1 MKISHELPISLF
13 PYSYEWN
20 NFDYLLPCFVDKY
33 PKYREYFEQAK
44 KDGRFIIMDNSLFE
58 GYNHTNQEL
67 IDKIN
72 EFTPN
77 IFIVPDAWNDAS
89 KTLKNAKHWMN
100 VLKPQ
105 IPETT
110 NLMAVLQGNTL
121 HELLTSYQTL
131 VDLGYTHI
139 AFNHSS
145 NAYYDMFPTS
155 LPLIA
160 QTLGRKGLINDLEAK
175 NILVKSNYHHLLG
188 ASNPI
193 EFSWYRDKPYI
204 KSGDTS
210 APIINGALGIRIDK
224 VKDYEKPIEKLE
236 HFMEM
241 DLSGQIEDITF
252 NVQKFK
258 EYIND

>member
-44 KDGRFIIMDNSLFE
+44 KDGRFIMMDNSLFE

-72 EFTPN
+72 EFEPQ
-77 IFIVPDAWNDAS
+77 IMIVPDVWDDAP
-89 KTLKNAKHWMN
+89 KTLANAKHWMN
-100 VLKPQ
+100 VLKNQ

-155 LPLIA
+155 SPSVA
-160 QTLGRKGLINDLEAK
+160 QTLGRKRLIDNLER
-175 NILVKSNYHHLLG
+175 NMILVKSNYHHLLG
-188 ASNPI
+188 CSFPI
-193 EFSWYRDKPYI
+193 EFSWYKDKPYI

-210 APIINGALGIRIDK
+210 APIINGALGIK
-224 VKDYEKPIEKLE
+224 LTNTLPYKKPIEKLE

-241 DLSGQIEDITF
+241 DLSGQVEDIIF

-258 EYIND
+258 EYIN